1 MSGLEEELKKQFAQ
15 TEKLVLELKKK
26 YEHSRE
32 RVQVLKQENA
42 DLKTKLDAADIKVK
56 KLEADG
62 RESRLKLAASGDSEY
77 NRLMKNHIN
86 RLIKEVDY
94 CIAELKNNG
103 L

>member
-1 MSGLEEELKKQFAQ
+1 MSGLEEELQKQFAQ
-15 TEKLVLELKKK
+15 TEKLVLELKRK
-26 YEHSRE
+26 YEHTRQKE
-32 RVQVLKQENA
+32 QALKQENA
-42 DLKTKLDAADIKVK
+42 HLKNKLDAADIKVK
-56 KLEADG
+56 KLEADA
-62 RESRLKLAASGDSEY
+62 RENRLKLAASGDSEY